1 MREFKLKSIHRTIIK
16 TIHTLGQNVTR
27 KQIYDH
33 LISINHKSPH
43 SYSKKCICD
52 VLEKHGSEAT
62 TEMRFISIPDII
74 AEDNK
79 RKDAIL
85 AKLMKDTNSDFTIV
99 SSNEE

>member
-52 VLEKHGSEAT
+52 VLEKHGYVMKERVNIDGIPGSTNRYSLTYLSYSAIVEGN
-62 TEMRFISIPDII
+62 TE
-74 AEDNK
+74 
-79 RKDAIL
+79 
-85 AKLMKDTNSDFTIV
+85 
-99 SSNEE
+99 NE